1 MSKTPK
7 TSGSGASRVT
17 ASGLRVADDALALIG
32 NTPLVRL
39 GRVAPAG
46 GATVWAK
53 AELLNPAGSV
63 KDRPALSM
71 ILEAERAGKLGE
83 GATIVEATSGNTGIS
98 LAMIAAVRGYRCVLV
113 MPEDMSLER
122 RYILRAYGA
131 DIVLTSATDGMTG
144 AVSRARQV
152 LEETPG
158 AFMPSQF
165 ANPAN
170 PLAHERTT
178 AHEILE
184 QTGGELAAFVSG
196 VGTGGTITGVGR
208 VLREKLG
215 KNVTIVAV
223 EPAASAVLSG
233 KPAGMHGIQGLGAGF
248 VPEILERNLVDRVVE
263 VSDVAAER
271 MARRLA
277 REEGLLVG
285 PSSGA
290 NVQVACELAAEL
302 GKGNVVTILCDSGE
316 RYLF

>member
-1 MSKTPK
+1 MSKTPRS
-7 TSGSGASRVT
+7 TGPEASRVT
-17 ASGLRVADDALALIG
+17 ANGLRVADDALGLIA

-39 GRVAPAG
+39 GRVGPAA
-46 GATVWAK
+46 GAVVWAK
-53 AELLNPAGSV
+53 AELMNPAGSV

-71 ILEAERAGKLGE
+71 ILEAERSGRITA

-98 LAMIAAVRGYRCVLV
+98 FAMIAAVRGYRCVLV

-131 DIVLTSATDGMTG
+131 DIVLTPAADGMTG

-158 AFMPSQF
+158 SFMPSQF
-165 ANPAN
+165 SNPAN
-170 PLAHERTT
+170 PLAHERGT
-178 AHEILE
+178 ALEILE

-215 KNVTIVAV
+215 KNVVIVAV
-223 EPAASAVLSG
+223 EPAQSAVLSG

-248 VPEILERNLVDRVVE
+248 VPQILERGLLDRVIE

-290 NVQVACELAAEL
+290 NVHVACEVAAEL
-302 GKGNVVTILCDSGE
+302 GKGNVVTVLCDSGE